1 MAGPSPCQR
10 TSPRRRVSMRIATY
24 GTSGVGGYYGTRL
37 AHAGED
43 ADFIARGKLRFC
55 PMRSTGPQY
64 RDCGP

>member
-1 MAGPSPCQR
+1 
-10 TSPRRRVSMRIATY
+10 MRIATY